1 MMNIKK
7 FLAVILVTIIAITVF
22 AGCDVITKNEERDY
36 NQSLATVK
44 YAGLTSTVT
53 KGEFNESFN
62 SLAYYYVYYYGYTV
76 DEAAT
81 SILDSL
87 AQRKLLILY
96 VRDEIA
102 KSQGVAN
109 TTAVADLLN
118 AVEKNEAVKS
128 ANESMAKWYEQVF
141 EELWKEANSTD
152 DTTDDTTDDDKVDET
167 DKIAARP
174 TRPDK
179 AEAEVDYNAELKPE
193 DAEIK
198 FFEKPYKD
206 LYTEKE
212 WDELNKVEGKADY
225 IPKAL
230 NELKKQLADNYKS
243 YDYYLNSAYETQL
256 ISKYKRE
263 LVKDFNPDD
272 PNDPN
277 YAAIQAAIT
286 KEYNN
291 YVSLNKEKFSIETEA
306 NYKSAI
312 SSSLTNTVYH
322 PTSEHGYGYVFNILF
337 KFSDEQSTELKN
349 FTAGQPDKE
358 LVKAFRDALAKGIKV
373 RKSNLNYDPEAVCE
387 KCKQAQNASKNPN
400 KYCTDKDC
408 KAHPYEVY
416 EEGHEK
422 AGEIKEF
429 DVQDVLREI
438 KTEIENAESFDKK
451 REVAAKYVY
460 MVNDDSGMYN
470 TSSNNAITG
479 NGNGYL
485 IAPKGKD
492 SSFVAE
498 FTTLGR
504 ALINGESDIEGV
516 AYDELKNKGY
526 DINGKGLGAYGW
538 CVTDYGIHFMFVSYI
553 PYDTTVSGVAD
564 DLIPPDYIVYYGRED
579 DENDKNKTLRDVIVQ
594 DLKSKNTE
602 ARYQIAAQNAIAAN
616 KDNSI
621 SRNKKAWEKTVKELK
636 KSLGVKD

>member
-1 MMNIKK
+1 MNIKK

-36 NQSLATVK
+36 NQALATVK

-76 DEAAT
+76 DETADA
-81 SILDSL
+81 ILDSL

-102 KSQGVAN
+102 KIERVAN
-109 TTAVADLLN
+109 TTAVVDLLN
-118 AVEKNEAVKS
+118 AVERNEAVKS
-128 ANESMAKWYEQVF
+128 ANESMSKWYKQVF

-152 DTTDDTTDDDKVDET
+152 DTTDDTKDDDKVDET

-174 TRPDK
+174 TRPAK
-179 AEAEVDYNAELKPE
+179 KEAEVNYNAELKPE

-198 FFEKPYKD
+198 FFEKAKKD
-206 LYTEKE
+206 LFTAKE
-212 WDELNKVEGKADY
+212 WEELNKVEGKVDY
-225 IPKAL
+225 VDKAL

-263 LVKDFNPDD
+263 LVKDFNPKDT
-272 PNDPN
+272 
-277 YAAIQAAIT
+277 AIQA
-286 KEYNN
+286 EYDR
-291 YVSLNKEKFSIETEA
+291 YVSLNKEKFNIETEA
-306 NYKSAI
+306 NYKAAI

-349 FTAGQPDKE
+349 FTAGQPDKTIVE
-358 LVKAFRDALAKGIKV
+358 KYRAQLAEKIEV
-373 RKSNLNYDPEAVCE
+373 MKSNLDYDPDEVCE
-387 KCKQAQNASKNPN
+387 DCEKAQKDNKDPN
-400 KYCTDKDC
+400 KYCTKEKC
-408 KAHPYEVY
+408 NARPYEVDSD
-416 EEGHEK
+416 GI
-422 AGEIKEF
+422 IKKYNVM
-429 DVQDVLREI
+429 DVINELTTKLEDP
-438 KTEIENAESFDKK
+438 ENNTFEKK
-451 REVAAKYVY
+451 REIATQYVY
-460 MVNDDSGMYN
+460 MYNDDPGMYN

-485 IAPKGKD
+485 ISPHETDTTYVEEFSKKG
-492 SSFVAE
+492 
-498 FTTLGR
+498 R
-504 ALINGESDIEGV
+504 
-516 AYDELKNKGY
+516 ELVN
-526 DINGKGLGAYGW
+526 NGLGSYGW

-564 DLIPPDYIVYYGRED
+564 DLIPLDYIVYYGRKD
-579 DENDKNKTLRDVIVQ
+579 DDNDNDKKLRDVIVQ

>member
-1 MMNIKK
+1 MNIKK

-53 KGEFNESFN
+53 KGEFKESFN

-76 DEAAT
+76 DEAAS

-109 TTAVADLLN
+109 STSVPDLLN

-128 ANESMAKWYEQVF
+128 ANESMAKWYKQVF
-141 EELWKEANSTD
+141 EELWKEANSSTD
-152 DTTDDTTDDDKVDET
+152 DKTDDKKDDDKVDET

-179 AEAEVDYNAELKPE
+179 AKAEVDYNAELKPE

-198 FFEKPYKD
+198 FFEKAKKD
-206 LYTEKE
+206 LFTAKE
-212 WDELNKVEGKADY
+212 WEELNKVEGKVDY
-225 IPKAL
+225 VDKAL

-263 LVKDFNPDD
+263 LSKDYNPDD
-272 PNDPN
+272 
-277 YAAIQAAIT
+277 AAI
-286 KEYNN
+286 KSEYDR
-291 YVSLNKEKFSIETEA
+291 YVSLNKEKFSIETKA

-322 PTSEHGYGYVFNILF
+322 PSTEHGYGYVFNILF

-358 LVKAFRDALAKGIKV
+358 LVKAFRDKLAKGIKV
-373 RKSNLNYDPEAVCE
+373 RKSNLNYDPEAVCDD
-387 KCKQAQNASKNPN
+387 CKEAQKNSKNPN
-400 KYCTDKDC
+400 KYCTKKEC
-408 KAHPYEVY
+408 NARPYEVY

-429 DVQDVLREI
+429 DVQDVLRDI
-438 KTEIENAESFDKK
+438 KTEIENANTFDKK

-460 MVNDDSGMYN
+460 MVNDDTGMYN
-470 TSSNNAITG
+470 TSSKNAITG

-485 IAPKGKD
+485 ISPHEDDKTYVEEFSKKG
-492 SSFVAE
+492 
-498 FTTLGR
+498 R
-504 ALINGESDIEGV
+504 
-516 AYDELKNKGY
+516 ELVK
-526 DINGKGLGAYGW
+526 KGLGSYDW

-553 PYDTTVSGVAD
+553 PYDTTVADVKD
-564 DLIPPDYIVYYGRED
+564 DLIPLGYTVYYGRED

-621 SRNKKAWEKTVKELK
+621 SRNKKVWEKTVKELK

>member
-1 MMNIKK
+1 MNIKK

-128 ANESMAKWYEQVF
+128 ANESMAKWYKQVF

-179 AEAEVDYNAELKPE
+179 KEAEVDYTKPL
-193 DAEIK
+193 DPAKAEIK

-263 LVKDFNPDD
+263 LVKDFNPDKD
-272 PNDPN
+272 
-277 YAAIQAAIT
+277 AIQA
-286 KEYNN
+286 EYDR

-337 KFSDEQSTELKN
+337 KFSKDQSTELKN
-349 FTAGQPDKE
+349 FTAGQPDKTIVE
-358 LVKAFRDALAKGIKV
+358 KYRAQLAKKIEV
-373 RKSNLNYDPEAVCE
+373 MKSNPDYDPDEVCE
-387 KCKQAQNASKNPN
+387 ECEKAQKDNKDPN
-400 KYCTDKDC
+400 KYCTKEKC
-408 KAHPYEVY
+408 NARPYEVDGEGIIKKY
-416 EEGHEK
+416 NVMEVIEKLKNELTGKSFEE
-422 AGEIKEF
+422 
-429 DVQDVLREI
+429 QREI
-438 KTEIENAESFDKK
+438 ATQ
-451 REVAAKYVY
+451 YVY
-460 MVNDDSGMYN
+460 MYNDDTGMYN

-485 IAPKGKD
+485 ISPHETDKTY
-492 SSFVAE
+492 VEE
-498 FTTLGR
+498 FSKMGR
-504 ALINGESDIEGV
+504 
-516 AYDELKNKGY
+516 ELVK
-526 DINGKGLGAYGW
+526 KGLGSYDY
-538 CVTDYGIHFMFVSYI
+538 CITDYGIHFMFVSYI

-564 DLIPPDYIVYYGRED
+564 DLIPLDYIVYYGRSD
-579 DENDKNKTLRDVIVQ
+579 DDNDNDKKLRDVIVQ

>member
-53 KGEFNESFN
+53 KGEFKESFN

-76 DEAAT
+76 DEAAS

-102 KSQGVAN
+102 KIQKVAN

-128 ANESMAKWYEQVF
+128 ANESMAKWYKQVF
-141 EELWKEANSTD
+141 EELWKEANSSTD
-152 DTTDDTTDDDKVDET
+152 DKTDDKKDDDKVDET

-174 TRPDK
+174 TRPAK
-179 AEAEVDYNAELKPE
+179 KEAEVDYTKPL
-193 DAEIK
+193 DPAKAEIK
-198 FFEKPYKD
+198 FFEKAKKD
-206 LYTEKE
+206 LFTAKE
-212 WDELNKVEGKADY
+212 WEELNKVEGKVDY
-225 IPKAL
+225 VDKAL

-256 ISKYKRE
+256 IAKYKRE

-272 PNDPN
+272 V
-277 YAAIQAAIT
+277 AI
-286 KEYNN
+286 KSEYDR

-322 PTSEHGYGYVFNILF
+322 PSTEHGYGYVFNILF

-358 LVKAFRDALAKGIKV
+358 LVKAFRDKLAKGIKV
-373 RKSNLNYDPEAVCE
+373 RKSNLNYDPEAVCDD
-387 KCKQAQNASKNPN
+387 CKEAQKNSKNPN

-429 DVQDVLREI
+429 DVQDVLKDI
-438 KTEIENAESFDKK
+438 KTEIENADTFDKK

-460 MVNDDSGMYN
+460 MVNDDTGMYN
-470 TSSNNAITG
+470 TSSKNAITG

-485 IAPKGKD
+485 ISPHEDDKTYVEEFSKKG
-492 SSFVAE
+492 
-498 FTTLGR
+498 R
-504 ALINGESDIEGV
+504 
-516 AYDELKNKGY
+516 ELVK
-526 DINGKGLGAYGW
+526 KGLGSYDW

-553 PYDTTVSGVAD
+553 PYDTTVSDVKN
-564 DLIPPDYIVYYGRED
+564 DLIPLDYTVYYGRED

-616 KDNSI
+616 KGNSI
-621 SRNKKAWEKTVKELK
+621 SRNKKVWEKTVKELK

>member
-1 MMNIKK
+1 MNIKK

-76 DEAAT
+76 DEAADA
-81 SILDSL
+81 ILDSL

-102 KSQGVAN
+102 KLNSKPN
-109 TTAVADLLN
+109 TVNVSELLTE
-118 AVEKNEAVKS
+118 VEKNEAVKS
-128 ANESMAKWYEQVF
+128 ANESMAKWYKQVF

-152 DTTDDTTDDDKVDET
+152 DTTDDTKDDDKVDET

-174 TRPDK
+174 TRPAK
-179 AEAEVDYNAELKPE
+179 KEAEVDYNKPL
-193 DAEIK
+193 DPAKAEIK

-263 LVKDFNPDD
+263 LVKDFNPDKD
-272 PNDPN
+272 
-277 YAAIQAAIT
+277 AIQA
-286 KEYNN
+286 EYDR

-337 KFSDEQSTELKN
+337 KFSKDQSTELKN
-349 FTAGQPDKE
+349 FTAGQPDKTIVE
-358 LVKAFRDALAKGIKV
+358 KYRAQLAKKIEV
-373 RKSNLNYDPEAVCE
+373 MKSNPDYDPDEVCE
-387 KCKQAQNASKNPN
+387 ECEKAQKDNKDPN
-400 KYCTDKDC
+400 KYCTKEKC
-408 KAHPYEVY
+408 NARPYEVDGEGIIKKY
-416 EEGHEK
+416 NVMEVIEKLKNELTGKSFEE
-422 AGEIKEF
+422 
-429 DVQDVLREI
+429 QREI
-438 KTEIENAESFDKK
+438 ATQ
-451 REVAAKYVY
+451 YVY
-460 MVNDDSGMYN
+460 MYNDDTGMYN

-485 IAPKGKD
+485 ISPHETDKTY
-492 SSFVAE
+492 VEE
-498 FTTLGR
+498 FSKMGR
-504 ALINGESDIEGV
+504 
-516 AYDELKNKGY
+516 ELVK
-526 DINGKGLGAYGW
+526 KGLGSYDY
-538 CVTDYGIHFMFVSYI
+538 CITDYGIHFMFVSYI

-564 DLIPPDYIVYYGRED
+564 DLIPLDYIVYYGRSD
-579 DENDKNKTLRDVIVQ
+579 DDNDKIKKLRDVIVQ

>member
-76 DEAAT
+76 DEAADA
-81 SILDSL
+81 ILDSL

-102 KSQGVAN
+102 KLNSKPN
-109 TTAVADLLN
+109 TVNVSELLTE
-118 AVEKNEAVKS
+118 VEKNEAVKS
-128 ANESMAKWYEQVF
+128 ANESMAKWYKQVF

-152 DTTDDTTDDDKVDET
+152 DTTDDTKDDDKVDET

-179 AEAEVDYNAELKPE
+179 AEAEVNYNADLKPE

-198 FFEKPYKD
+198 FFEKAKKD
-206 LYTEKE
+206 LFTAKE
-212 WDELNKVEGKADY
+212 WEEINKVEGKVDY
-225 IPKAL
+225 VDKAL

-263 LVKDFNPDD
+263 LSKDFNPDD
-272 PNDPN
+272 
-277 YAAIQAAIT
+277 AAIES
-286 KEYNN
+286 EYKN
-291 YVSLNKEKFSIETEA
+291 YVSLNKEKFSIETKA

-337 KFSDEQSTELKN
+337 KFSNDQSTELKN
-349 FTAGQPDKE
+349 FTAGQPDKTIVE
-358 LVKAFRDALAKGIKV
+358 KYRAQLANKIEV
-373 RKSNLNYDPEAVCE
+373 MKSNPDYDPDEVCE
-387 KCKQAQNASKNPN
+387 ECEKAQKDNKDPN
-400 KYCTDKDC
+400 KYCTKEKCNARPYDVDDKGDI
-408 KAHPYEVY
+408 KKYKVFDVKGED
-416 EEGHEK
+416 
-422 AGEIKEF
+422 GEIVEHGVIDDLIRELEAATTFEAK
-429 DVQDVLREI
+429 REI
-438 KTEIENAESFDKK
+438 AT
-451 REVAAKYVY
+451 KYVY
-460 MVNDDSGMYN
+460 MVNDDTGMYN

-485 IAPKGKD
+485 ISPHEDDKTYVEEFSKKG
-492 SSFVAE
+492 
-498 FTTLGR
+498 R
-504 ALINGESDIEGV
+504 
-516 AYDELKNKGY
+516 ELVN
-526 DINGKGLGAYGW
+526 NGLGSYGW

-553 PYDTTVSGVAD
+553 PYDATKVEKENE
-564 DLIPPDYIVYYGRED
+564 IPLKYIVYYGRED

-621 SRNKKAWEKTVKELK
+621 SRNKKVWEKTVKELK

>member
-1 MMNIKK
+1 MNIKK

-102 KSQGVAN
+102 KKQGVAN

-128 ANESMAKWYEQVF
+128 ANESMAKWYKQVF

-152 DTTDDTTDDDKVDET
+152 DTTDDTKDDDKVDET

-179 AEAEVDYNAELKPE
+179 AEAEVNYDADLKPE

-198 FFEKPYKD
+198 FFEKAKKD
-206 LYTEKE
+206 LFTAKE
-212 WDELNKVEGKADY
+212 WEELNKVEGKVDY
-225 IPKAL
+225 VDKAL

-263 LVKDFNPDD
+263 LGKDFNPDD
-272 PNDPN
+272 T
-277 YAAIQAAIT
+277 AVKA
-286 KEYNN
+286 EYDR

-306 NYKSAI
+306 NYKAAI

-322 PTSEHGYGYVFNILF
+322 PSTEHGYGYVFNILF

-373 RKSNLNYDPEAVCE
+373 RKSKLNYDPEAVCDD
-387 KCKQAQNASKNPN
+387 CKAIQTESKDPN
-400 KYCTDKDC
+400 KYCTKTETEC
-408 KAHPYEVY
+408 NARPYEVDENGDIKKY
-416 EEGHEK
+416 NVMDV
-422 AGEIKEF
+422 IKELEEKLGNATSF
-429 DVQDVLREI
+429 EEKREI
-438 KTEIENAESFDKK
+438 ATQ
-451 REVAAKYVY
+451 YVY
-460 MVNDDSGMYN
+460 MVNDDTGMYN

-485 IAPKGKD
+485 ITPKGKD

-516 AYDELKNKGY
+516 AYDELKNKEGY

-553 PYDTTVSGVAD
+553 PYDTTVSGVKD
-564 DLIPPDYIVYYGRED
+564 DLIPLDDYFVYYGRYD

-621 SRNKKAWEKTVKELK
+621 SRNKKVWEKTVKELK

>member
-141 EELWKEANSTD
+141 EELWKEANSND
-152 DTTDDTTDDDKVDET
+152 DTTDDTKDDDKVDET

-174 TRPDK
+174 TRPAK
-179 AEAEVDYNAELKPE
+179 KEAEVNYNAELKPE

-198 FFEKPYKD
+198 FFEKAKKD

-212 WDELNKVEGKADY
+212 WEELNKVEGKVDY
-225 IPKAL
+225 VDKAL

-272 PNDPN
+272 T
-277 YAAIQAAIT
+277 AIRA
-286 KEYNN
+286 EYER

-306 NYKSAI
+306 NYKNAI

-322 PTSEHGYGYVFNILF
+322 PSTEHGYGYVFNILF

-349 FTAGQPDKE
+349 FTAGQPDEK

-373 RKSNLNYDPEAVCE
+373 RKSNLNYDPEAVCGDCE
-387 KCKQAQNASKNPN
+387 KAQKDNKDPN
-400 KYCTDKDC
+400 KYCTKDTC
-408 KAHPYEVY
+408 NARPYEVDS
-416 EEGHEK
+416 EGN
-422 AGEIKEF
+422 IKKYNVI
-429 DVQDVLREI
+429 DVINELTAKLDAATTFEAKREI
-438 KTEIENAESFDKK
+438 
-451 REVAAKYVY
+451 AAQYVY
-460 MVNDDSGMYN
+460 MVNDDTGMYN
-470 TSSNNAITG
+470 TSSNNAITAG
-479 NGNGYL
+479 GNGYL
-485 IAPKGKD
+485 ISPHETDKTYVEEFSKKG
-492 SSFVAE
+492 
-498 FTTLGR
+498 R
-504 ALINGESDIEGV
+504 
-516 AYDELKNKGY
+516 ELVN
-526 DINGKGLGAYGW
+526 NGLGSYGW

-553 PYDTTVSGVAD
+553 PYDATKVEKENE
-564 DLIPPDYIVYYGRED
+564 IPLKYIVYYGRED

>member
-1 MMNIKK
+1 MNIKK

-128 ANESMAKWYEQVF
+128 ANESMAKWYKQVF

-179 AEAEVDYNAELKPE
+179 KEGEIDYTKPL
-193 DAEIK
+193 DPAKAEIK

-272 PNDPN
+272 
-277 YAAIQAAIT
+277 AAIQA
-286 KEYNN
+286 EYER

-306 NYKSAI
+306 NYKTAI

-349 FTAGQPDKE
+349 FTAGQPDKTIVE
-358 LVKAFRDALAKGIKV
+358 KYRAQLANKIEV
-373 RKSNLNYDPEAVCE
+373 MKSNPDYDPDEVCE
-387 KCKQAQNASKNPN
+387 ECEKAQKDNKDPN
-400 KYCTDKDC
+400 KYCTKEKC
-408 KAHPYEVY
+408 NARPYEVDGEGIIKKY
-416 EEGHEK
+416 NVMEVIEKLKNELTGKSFEE
-422 AGEIKEF
+422 
-429 DVQDVLREI
+429 QREI
-438 KTEIENAESFDKK
+438 ATQ
-451 REVAAKYVY
+451 YVY
-460 MVNDDSGMYN
+460 MYNDDTGMYN

-485 IAPKGKD
+485 ISPHETDKTY
-492 SSFVAE
+492 VEE
-498 FTTLGR
+498 FSKMGR
-504 ALINGESDIEGV
+504 
-516 AYDELKNKGY
+516 ELVK
-526 DINGKGLGAYGW
+526 KGLGSYDY
-538 CVTDYGIHFMFVSYI
+538 CITDYGIHFMFVSYI

-564 DLIPPDYIVYYGRED
+564 DLIPLDYIVYYGRSD
-579 DENDKNKTLRDVIVQ
+579 DDNDNDKKLRDVIVQ

-602 ARYQIAAQNAIAAN
+602 ARYQIAAQKAIAAN

>member
-1 MMNIKK
+1 MNIKK

-53 KGEFNESFN
+53 KGEFKESFN

-76 DEAAT
+76 DEAAS

-102 KSQGVAN
+102 KKLGVAN

-128 ANESMAKWYEQVF
+128 ANESMAKWYKQVF

-152 DTTDDTTDDDKVDET
+152 DTTDDKKDDDKVDET

-179 AEAEVDYNAELKPE
+179 AEAEVDYDAELKPE

-198 FFEKPYKD
+198 FFEKAKKD
-206 LYTEKE
+206 LFTAKE
-212 WDELNKVEGKADY
+212 WEELNKVEGKVDY
-225 IPKAL
+225 VDKAL

-263 LVKDFNPDD
+263 LGKDFNPDD
-272 PNDPN
+272 
-277 YAAIQAAIT
+277 AAI
-286 KEYNN
+286 KSEYDR
-291 YVSLNKEKFSIETEA
+291 YVSLNKEKFSIETKA

-337 KFSDEQSTELKN
+337 KFSNDQTTELKN
-349 FTAGQPDKE
+349 FTAGQPDKTIVE
-358 LVKAFRDALAKGIKV
+358 KYRAQLANKIEV
-373 RKSNLNYDPEAVCE
+373 MKSNPDYDPDEVCE
-387 KCKQAQNASKNPN
+387 ECEKAQKDNKDPN
-400 KYCTDKDC
+400 KYCTKEKC
-408 KAHPYEVY
+408 NARPYEVDN
-416 EEGHEK
+416 EGN
-422 AGEIKEF
+422 IKKYNVM
-429 DVQDVLREI
+429 DVINELTAKLDAATSFEAKREI
-438 KTEIENAESFDKK
+438 
-451 REVAAKYVY
+451 AAQYVY
-460 MVNDDSGMYN
+460 MVNDDNGMYN

-516 AYDELKNKGY
+516 AYEELKNKGY

-553 PYDTTVSGVAD
+553 PYDATKVEKENE
-564 DLIPPDYIVYYGRED
+564 IPLKYIVYYGRED

-621 SRNKKAWEKTVKELK
+621 SRNKKVWEKTVKELK

>member
-1 MMNIKK
+1 MNIKK

-109 TTAVADLLN
+109 TTAVSDLLN

-141 EELWKEANSTD
+141 EELWKEANSND

-272 PNDPN
+272 
-277 YAAIQAAIT
+277 AAIQA
-286 KEYNN
+286 EYER

-306 NYKSAI
+306 NYKTAI

-349 FTAGQPDKE
+349 FTAGQPDKTIVE
-358 LVKAFRDALAKGIKV
+358 KYRAQLANKIEV
-373 RKSNLNYDPEAVCE
+373 MKSNPDYDPDEVCE
-387 KCKQAQNASKNPN
+387 ECEKAQKDNNDPN
-400 KYCTDKDC
+400 KYCTKEKC
-408 KAHPYEVY
+408 NARPYEVDS
-416 EEGHEK
+416 EGN
-422 AGEIKEF
+422 IKKYNVM
-429 DVQDVLREI
+429 DVINELTAKLDAATTFEAKREI
-438 KTEIENAESFDKK
+438 
-451 REVAAKYVY
+451 AAQYVY
-460 MVNDDSGMYN
+460 MVNDDTGMYN
-470 TSSNNAITG
+470 TSSNNAITAG
-479 NGNGYL
+479 GNGYL
-485 IAPKGKD
+485 ISPKGKN

-516 AYDELKNKGY
+516 AYEELKNKGY

-553 PYDTTVSGVAD
+553 PYDATKVEKENE
-564 DLIPPDYIVYYGRED
+564 IPLKYIVYYGRED

>member
-76 DEAAT
+76 DEAADA
-81 SILDSL
+81 ILDSL

-102 KSQGVAN
+102 KLNSKPN
-109 TTAVADLLN
+109 TVDVSELLTE
-118 AVEKNEAVKS
+118 VEKNEAVKS
-128 ANESMAKWYEQVF
+128 ANESMAKWYKQVF

-152 DTTDDTTDDDKVDET
+152 DTTDDTKDDDKVDEA

-174 TRPDK
+174 TRPAK
-179 AEAEVDYNAELKPE
+179 KEAEVDYNKPL
-193 DAEIK
+193 DPAKAEIK

-212 WDELNKVEGKADY
+212 WDELNKVDGKADY

-263 LVKDFNPDD
+263 LGEKFDPDD
-272 PNDPN
+272 T
-277 YAAIQAAIT
+277 AVKA
-286 KEYNN
+286 EYDR

-349 FTAGQPDKE
+349 FTAGQPDKTIVE
-358 LVKAFRDALAKGIKV
+358 KYRAQLANKIEV
-373 RKSNLNYDPEAVCE
+373 IKSNPDYDPDEVCE
-387 KCKQAQNASKNPN
+387 ECEKAQKESNDPN
-400 KYCTDKDC
+400 KYCTKEKC
-408 KAHPYEVY
+408 NARPYEVDS
-416 EEGHEK
+416 EGN
-422 AGEIKEF
+422 IKKYNVM
-429 DVQDVLREI
+429 DVINELTAKLDAATTFEAKREI
-438 KTEIENAESFDKK
+438 
-451 REVAAKYVY
+451 AAQYVY
-460 MVNDDSGMYN
+460 MVNDDTGMYN
-470 TSSNNAITG
+470 TSSNNAITAG
-479 NGNGYL
+479 GNGYL
-485 IAPKGKD
+485 ISPHETDKTYVEEFSKKG
-492 SSFVAE
+492 
-498 FTTLGR
+498 R
-504 ALINGESDIEGV
+504 
-516 AYDELKNKGY
+516 ELVN
-526 DINGKGLGAYGW
+526 NGLGAYGW

-553 PYDTTVSGVAD
+553 PYDATKVEKENE
-564 DLIPPDYIVYYGRED
+564 IPLKYIVYYGRED

-621 SRNKKAWEKTVKELK
+621 SRNKKVWEKTVKELK

>member
-1 MMNIKK
+1 MNIKK

-109 TTAVADLLN
+109 TTAVADLLKP
-118 AVEKNEAVKS
+118 VEKNEAVKS

-272 PNDPN
+272 
-277 YAAIQAAIT
+277 AAI
-286 KEYNN
+286 KSEYDR

-387 KCKQAQNASKNPN
+387 KC
-400 KYCTDKDC
+400 
-408 KAHPYEVY
+408 
-416 EEGHEK
+416 
-422 AGEIKEF
+422 
-429 DVQDVLREI
+429 
-438 KTEIENAESFDKK
+438 
-451 REVAAKYVY
+451 
-460 MVNDDSGMYN
+460 
-470 TSSNNAITG
+470 
-479 NGNGYL
+479 
-485 IAPKGKD
+485 
-492 SSFVAE
+492 
-498 FTTLGR
+498 
-504 ALINGESDIEGV
+504 
-516 AYDELKNKGY
+516 
-526 DINGKGLGAYGW
+526 
-538 CVTDYGIHFMFVSYI
+538 
-553 PYDTTVSGVAD
+553 
-564 DLIPPDYIVYYGRED
+564 
-579 DENDKNKTLRDVIVQ
+579 
-594 DLKSKNTE
+594 
-602 ARYQIAAQNAIAAN
+602 
-616 KDNSI
+616 
-621 SRNKKAWEKTVKELK
+621 
-636 KSLGVKD
+636 

>member
-1 MMNIKK
+1 MNIKK

-102 KSQGVAN
+102 KLNSKPN
-109 TTAVADLLN
+109 TVDVSELLTE
-118 AVEKNEAVKS
+118 VEKNEAVKS
-128 ANESMAKWYEQVF
+128 ANESMAKWYKQVF

-167 DKIAARP
+167 GKIAARP

-179 AEAEVDYNAELKPE
+179 AEAEVDYTKPL
-193 DAEIK
+193 DPAKAEIK

-263 LVKDFNPDD
+263 LVKDFDPDD
-272 PNDPN
+272 T
-277 YAAIQAAIT
+277 AIRA
-286 KEYNN
+286 EYDR
-291 YVSLNKEKFSIETEA
+291 YVSLNKEKFSIETES

-349 FTAGQPDKE
+349 FTAGQPDKTIVE
-358 LVKAFRDALAKGIKV
+358 KYRAQLANKIEV
-373 RKSNLNYDPEAVCE
+373 MKSNPDYDPDEVCE
-387 KCKQAQNASKNPN
+387 ECEKAQKDNKDPN
-400 KYCTDKDC
+400 KYCTKEKC
-408 KAHPYEVY
+408 NARPYEVDS
-416 EEGHEK
+416 EGN
-422 AGEIKEF
+422 IKKYNVM
-429 DVQDVLREI
+429 DVINELTAKLDAATTFEAKREI
-438 KTEIENAESFDKK
+438 
-451 REVAAKYVY
+451 AAQYVY
-460 MVNDDSGMYN
+460 MVNDDTGMYN
-470 TSSNNAITG
+470 TSSNNAITAG
-479 NGNGYL
+479 GNGYL
-485 IAPKGKD
+485 ISPHETDKTYVEEFSKKG
-492 SSFVAE
+492 
-498 FTTLGR
+498 R
-504 ALINGESDIEGV
+504 
-516 AYDELKNKGY
+516 ELVN
-526 DINGKGLGAYGW
+526 NGLGSYGW

-553 PYDTTVSGVAD
+553 PYDATKVEKENE
-564 DLIPPDYIVYYGRED
+564 IPLKYIVYYGRED

>member
-1 MMNIKK
+1 MNIKK

-128 ANESMAKWYEQVF
+128 ANESMAKWYKQVF

-152 DTTDDTTDDDKVDET
+152 DTTDDTTDEDKVDET

-179 AEAEVDYNAELKPE
+179 KEAEVDYTKPL
-193 DAEIK
+193 DPAKAEIK

-272 PNDPN
+272 
-277 YAAIQAAIT
+277 AAI
-286 KEYNN
+286 KSEYDR

-349 FTAGQPDKE
+349 FTAGQPDKTIVE
-358 LVKAFRDALAKGIKV
+358 KYRAQLANKIEV
-373 RKSNLNYDPEAVCE
+373 MKSNPDYDPDEVCE
-387 KCKQAQNASKNPN
+387 ECEKAQKDNKDPN
-400 KYCTDKDC
+400 KYCTKEKC
-408 KAHPYEVY
+408 NARPYEVDGEGIIKKY
-416 EEGHEK
+416 NVMEVIEKLKNELTGKSFEE
-422 AGEIKEF
+422 
-429 DVQDVLREI
+429 QREI
-438 KTEIENAESFDKK
+438 ATQ
-451 REVAAKYVY
+451 YVY
-460 MVNDDSGMYN
+460 MYNDDTGMYN
-470 TSSNNAITG
+470 TSSNNAITAG
-479 NGNGYL
+479 GNGYL
-485 IAPKGKD
+485 ISPHETDKTY
-492 SSFVAE
+492 VEE
-498 FTTLGR
+498 FSKMGR
-504 ALINGESDIEGV
+504 
-516 AYDELKNKGY
+516 ELVK
-526 DINGKGLGAYGW
+526 KGLGSYDY
-538 CVTDYGIHFMFVSYI
+538 CITDYGIHFMFVSYI

-564 DLIPPDYIVYYGRED
+564 DLIPLDYIVYYGRSD

-621 SRNKKAWEKTVKELK
+621 SRNKKVWEKTVKELK

>member
-1 MMNIKK
+1 MNIKK

-76 DEAAT
+76 DEAADA
-81 SILDSL
+81 ILDSL

-102 KSQGVAN
+102 KLNSKPN
-109 TTAVADLLN
+109 TVDVSELLTE
-118 AVEKNEAVKS
+118 VEKNEAVKS
-128 ANESMAKWYEQVF
+128 ANESMAKWYKQVF

-179 AEAEVDYNAELKPE
+179 KEAEVDYTKPL
-193 DAEIK
+193 DPAKAEIK

-263 LVKDFNPDD
+263 LSKDFNPDD
-272 PNDPN
+272 
-277 YAAIQAAIT
+277 AAI
-286 KEYNN
+286 KSEYDR

-306 NYKSAI
+306 NYKTAI

-349 FTAGQPDKE
+349 FTAGQPDKTIVE
-358 LVKAFRDALAKGIKV
+358 KYRAQLANKIEV
-373 RKSNLNYDPEAVCE
+373 MKSNPDYDPDEVCE
-387 KCKQAQNASKNPN
+387 ECEKAQKDNNDPN
-400 KYCTDKDC
+400 KYCTKEKC
-408 KAHPYEVY
+408 NARPYEVDS
-416 EEGHEK
+416 EGN
-422 AGEIKEF
+422 IKKYNVM
-429 DVQDVLREI
+429 DVINELTAKLDAAITFEAKREI
-438 KTEIENAESFDKK
+438 
-451 REVAAKYVY
+451 AAQYVY
-460 MVNDDSGMYN
+460 MVNDDTGMYN
-470 TSSNNAITG
+470 TSSNNAITAG
-479 NGNGYL
+479 GNGYL
-485 IAPKGKD
+485 ISPHETDKTYVEEFSKKG
-492 SSFVAE
+492 
-498 FTTLGR
+498 R
-504 ALINGESDIEGV
+504 
-516 AYDELKNKGY
+516 ELVN
-526 DINGKGLGAYGW
+526 NGLGSYGW

-553 PYDTTVSGVAD
+553 PYDATKVEKENE
-564 DLIPPDYIVYYGRED
+564 IPLKYIVYYGRED

>member
-53 KGEFNESFN
+53 KGEFKESFN

-76 DEAAT
+76 DEAAS

-102 KSQGVAN
+102 KKQGVAN

-128 ANESMAKWYEQVF
+128 ANESMAKWYKQVF

-152 DTTDDTTDDDKVDET
+152 DSTDDKKDDDKVDET

-179 AEAEVDYNAELKPE
+179 AKAEVDYNAELKPE

-198 FFEKPYKD
+198 FFEKAKKD
-206 LYTEKE
+206 LYTAKE
-212 WDELNKVEGKADY
+212 WEELNKVEGKVDY
-225 IPKAL
+225 VDKAL

-272 PNDPN
+272 
-277 YAAIQAAIT
+277 AAIQA
-286 KEYNN
+286 EYER
-291 YVSLNKEKFSIETEA
+291 YVSLNKEKFSIETKA

-358 LVKAFRDALAKGIKV
+358 LVKAFRDKLAKGIKV
-373 RKSNLNYDPEAVCE
+373 RKSNLNYDPEAVCDD
-387 KCKQAQNASKNPN
+387 CKEAQKNSKNPN

-429 DVQDVLREI
+429 DVQDVLKDI
-438 KTEIENAESFDKK
+438 KTEIENADTFDKK

-460 MVNDDSGMYN
+460 MVNDDTGMYN
-470 TSSNNAITG
+470 TSSKNAITG
-479 NGNGYL
+479 GGNGYL
-485 IAPKGKD
+485 ISPHEDDKTYVEEFSKKG
-492 SSFVAE
+492 
-498 FTTLGR
+498 R
-504 ALINGESDIEGV
+504 
-516 AYDELKNKGY
+516 ELVK
-526 DINGKGLGAYGW
+526 KGLGSYDW

-553 PYDTTVSGVAD
+553 PYDTTVSDVKD
-564 DLIPPDYIVYYGRED
+564 DLIPLDYIVYYGRED
-579 DENDKNKTLRDVIVQ
+579 DENDKNKTLSDVIVQ

-621 SRNKKAWEKTVKELK
+621 SRNKKVWEKTVKELK

>member
-53 KGEFNESFN
+53 KGEFKESFN
-62 SLAYYYVYYYGYTV
+62 SLAYYYVYYYKYTV

-128 ANESMAKWYEQVF
+128 ANESMAKWYKQVF
-141 EELWKEANSTD
+141 EELWKEANSSTD
-152 DTTDDTTDDDKVDET
+152 DSTDDKKDDDKDDKT

-179 AEAEVDYNAELKPE
+179 AKAEVDYNAELKPE

-198 FFEKPYKD
+198 FFEKAKKD
-206 LYTEKE
+206 LYTAKE
-212 WDELNKVEGKADY
+212 WEELNKVEGKVDY
-225 IPKAL
+225 VDKAL

-272 PNDPN
+272 T
-277 YAAIQAAIT
+277 AIKA
-286 KEYNN
+286 EYDR
-291 YVSLNKEKFSIETEA
+291 YVSLNKEKFSIETKA
-306 NYKSAI
+306 NYKTAI

-337 KFSDEQSTELKN
+337 KFSKDQSTELKN

-358 LVKAFRDALAKGIKV
+358 LVKAFRDKLAKGIKV
-373 RKSNLNYDPEAVCE
+373 RKSNLNYDPEAVCDD
-387 KCKQAQNASKNPN
+387 CKEAQKNSKNPN
-400 KYCTDKDC
+400 KYCTKKEC
-408 KAHPYEVY
+408 NARPYEVY

-429 DVQDVLREI
+429 DVQDVLRDI
-438 KTEIENAESFDKK
+438 KTEIENANTFDKK

-460 MVNDDSGMYN
+460 MVNDDTGMYN
-470 TSSNNAITG
+470 TSSKNAITG

-485 IAPKGKD
+485 ISPHEDDKTYVEEFSKKG
-492 SSFVAE
+492 
-498 FTTLGR
+498 R
-504 ALINGESDIEGV
+504 
-516 AYDELKNKGY
+516 ELVK
-526 DINGKGLGAYGW
+526 KGLGSYGW

-553 PYDTTVSGVAD
+553 PYDTTVADVKD
-564 DLIPPDYIVYYGRED
+564 DLIPLDYIVYYGRED
-579 DENDKNKTLRDVIVQ
+579 DENDKNKKLRDVIVQ

-616 KDNSI
+616 KGNSI
-621 SRNKKAWEKTVKELK
+621 SRNKKVWEKTVKELK

>member
-349 FTAGQPDKE
+349 FTAGQPDKTIVE
-358 LVKAFRDALAKGIKV
+358 KYRAQLANKIEV
-373 RKSNLNYDPEAVCE
+373 MKSNPDYDPDEVCE
-387 KCKQAQNASKNPN
+387 ECEKAQKDNKDPN
-400 KYCTDKDC
+400 KYCTKEKC
-408 KAHPYEVY
+408 NARPYEVDS
-416 EEGHEK
+416 EGN
-422 AGEIKEF
+422 IKKYNVM
-429 DVQDVLREI
+429 DVINELTAKLDAATSFEAKREI
-438 KTEIENAESFDKK
+438 ATQ
-451 REVAAKYVY
+451 YVY
-460 MVNDDSGMYN
+460 MVNDDTGMYN

-485 IAPKGKD
+485 ISPHETDKTYVEEFSKKG
-492 SSFVAE
+492 
-498 FTTLGR
+498 R
-504 ALINGESDIEGV
+504 
-516 AYDELKNKGY
+516 ELVN
-526 DINGKGLGAYGW
+526 NGLGSYGW

-553 PYDTTVSGVAD
+553 PYDATKVEKENE
-564 DLIPPDYIVYYGRED
+564 IPLKYIVYYGRED

-621 SRNKKAWEKTVKELK
+621 SRNKKVWEKTVKELK

>member
-76 DEAAT
+76 DEAADA
-81 SILDSL
+81 ILDSL

-102 KSQGVAN
+102 KIERVAN

-118 AVEKNEAVKS
+118 AVERNEAVKS
-128 ANESMAKWYEQVF
+128 ANESMSKWYKQVF

-152 DTTDDTTDDDKVDET
+152 DTTDDTKDDDKVDET

-179 AEAEVDYNAELKPE
+179 KEAEVNYDADLKPE

-198 FFEKPYKD
+198 FFEKAKKD
-206 LYTEKE
+206 LFTAKE
-212 WDELNKVEGKADY
+212 WEELNKVEGKVDY
-225 IPKAL
+225 VDKAL

-263 LVKDFNPDD
+263 LSKDFNPDD
-272 PNDPN
+272 
-277 YAAIQAAIT
+277 AAI
-286 KEYNN
+286 KSEYDR
-291 YVSLNKEKFSIETEA
+291 YVSLNKEKFSIETKA

-337 KFSDEQSTELKN
+337 KFSKDQSTELKN
-349 FTAGQPDKE
+349 FTAGQPDKTIVE
-358 LVKAFRDALAKGIKV
+358 KYRAQLANKIEV
-373 RKSNLNYDPEAVCE
+373 MKSNPDYDPDEVCE
-387 KCKQAQNASKNPN
+387 ECEKAQKDNKDPN
-400 KYCTDKDC
+400 KYCTKEKC
-408 KAHPYEVY
+408 NARPYEVDENGDIKKY
-416 EEGHEK
+416 KVFDVIGED
-422 AGEIKEF
+422 GEIAEHGVINDLIRELEAATSFEAK
-429 DVQDVLREI
+429 REI
-438 KTEIENAESFDKK
+438 AT
-451 REVAAKYVY
+451 KYVY
-460 MVNDDSGMYN
+460 MVNDDTGMYN

-485 IAPKGKD
+485 ISPDENDTTYVKEFSAKG
-492 SSFVAE
+492 
-498 FTTLGR
+498 R
-504 ALINGESDIEGV
+504 
-516 AYDELKNKGY
+516 ELVKN
-526 DINGKGLGAYGW
+526 GLGSYGW

-553 PYDTTVSGVAD
+553 PYDTTVSGVEKN
-564 DLIPPDYIVYYGRED
+564 LIPLEYIVYYGREG
-579 DENDKNKTLRDVIVQ
+579 DENDKNKKLSDVIVA

-621 SRNKKAWEKTVKELK
+621 SRNKKVWEKTVKELK

>member
-1 MMNIKK
+1 MNIKK

-76 DEAAT
+76 DEAADA
-81 SILDSL
+81 ILDSL
-87 AQRKLLILY
+87 AQRKVLILY

-102 KSQGVAN
+102 KIQKVAN

-118 AVEKNEAVKS
+118 DVEKNEAVKS
-128 ANESMAKWYEQVF
+128 ANESMAKWYKQVF

-152 DTTDDTTDDDKVDET
+152 DTTDDTKDDDKVDET

-179 AEAEVDYNAELKPE
+179 AEAEVDYTKPL
-193 DAEIK
+193 DPAKAEIK

-272 PNDPN
+272 
-277 YAAIQAAIT
+277 AAI
-286 KEYNN
+286 KSEYDR

-306 NYKSAI
+306 NYKAAI

-349 FTAGQPDKE
+349 FTAGQPDKTIVE
-358 LVKAFRDALAKGIKV
+358 KYRAQLANKIEV
-373 RKSNLNYDPEAVCE
+373 MKSNPDYDPDEVCE
-387 KCKQAQNASKNPN
+387 ECEKAQKDNKDPN
-400 KYCTDKDC
+400 KYCTKEKC
-408 KAHPYEVY
+408 NARPYEVDS
-416 EEGHEK
+416 EGN
-422 AGEIKEF
+422 IKKYNVM
-429 DVQDVLREI
+429 DVINELTAKLDAATSFEAKREI
-438 KTEIENAESFDKK
+438 
-451 REVAAKYVY
+451 AAQYVY
-460 MVNDDSGMYN
+460 MVNDDTGMYN
-470 TSSNNAITG
+470 TSSNNAITAG
-479 NGNGYL
+479 GNGYL
-485 IAPKGKD
+485 ITPKGKN

-564 DLIPPDYIVYYGRED
+564 DLIPLDYIVYYGRSD

-621 SRNKKAWEKTVKELK
+621 SRNKKVWEKTVKELK

>member
-76 DEAAT
+76 DEAADA
-81 SILDSL
+81 ILDSL

-167 DKIAARP
+167 GKIAARP

-179 AEAEVDYNAELKPE
+179 AEAEVDYTKPL
-193 DAEIK
+193 DPAKAEIK

-263 LVKDFNPDD
+263 LVKDFDPDD
-272 PNDPN
+272 T
-277 YAAIQAAIT
+277 AIRA
-286 KEYNN
+286 EYDR
-291 YVSLNKEKFSIETEA
+291 YVSLNKEKFSIETES

-373 RKSNLNYDPEAVCE
+373 RKSNLNYDPDEVCE
-387 KCKQAQNASKNPN
+387 ECEKAQKDNNDPN
-400 KYCTDKDC
+400 KYCTKEKC
-408 KAHPYEVY
+408 NARPYEVDS
-416 EEGHEK
+416 EGN
-422 AGEIKEF
+422 IKKYNVM
-429 DVQDVLREI
+429 DVINELTAKLDAATTFEAKREI
-438 KTEIENAESFDKK
+438 
-451 REVAAKYVY
+451 AAQYVY
-460 MVNDDSGMYN
+460 MVNDDTGMYN
-470 TSSNNAITG
+470 TSSNNAITAG
-479 NGNGYL
+479 GNGYL
-485 IAPKGKD
+485 ISPHETDKTYVEEFSKKG
-492 SSFVAE
+492 
-498 FTTLGR
+498 R
-504 ALINGESDIEGV
+504 
-516 AYDELKNKGY
+516 ELVN
-526 DINGKGLGAYGW
+526 NGLGSYGW

-553 PYDTTVSGVAD
+553 PYDATKVEKENE
-564 DLIPPDYIVYYGRED
+564 IPLKYIVYYGRED

-621 SRNKKAWEKTVKELK
+621 SRNKKVWEKTVKELK

>member
-53 KGEFNESFN
+53 KGEFKESFN

-76 DEAAT
+76 DEAAS

-102 KSQGVAN
+102 KIQKVAN

-128 ANESMAKWYEQVF
+128 ANESMAKWYKQVF
-141 EELWKEANSTD
+141 EELWKEANSSTD
-152 DTTDDTTDDDKVDET
+152 DKTDDKKDDDKVDET

-174 TRPDK
+174 TRPAK
-179 AEAEVDYNAELKPE
+179 KEAEVDYTKPL
-193 DAEIK
+193 DPAKAEIK
-198 FFEKPYKD
+198 FFEKAKKD
-206 LYTEKE
+206 LFTAKE
-212 WDELNKVEGKADY
+212 WEELNKVEGKVDY
-225 IPKAL
+225 VDKAL

-256 ISKYKRE
+256 IAKYKRE
-263 LVKDFNPDD
+263 LSKDYNPDD
-272 PNDPN
+272 
-277 YAAIQAAIT
+277 AAIKA
-286 KEYNN
+286 EYDR
-291 YVSLNKEKFSIETEA
+291 YVSLNKEKFSIETKA
-306 NYKSAI
+306 NYKTAI

-358 LVKAFRDALAKGIKV
+358 LVKAFRDKLAKGIKV
-373 RKSNLNYDPEAVCE
+373 RKSNLNYDPEAVCDD
-387 KCKQAQNASKNPN
+387 CKEAQKNSKNPN
-400 KYCTDKDC
+400 KYCTKKEC
-408 KAHPYEVY
+408 NARPYEVY

-429 DVQDVLREI
+429 DVQDVLRDI
-438 KTEIENAESFDKK
+438 KTEIENANTFDKK

-460 MVNDDSGMYN
+460 MVNDDTGMYN
-470 TSSNNAITG
+470 TSSKNAITG

-485 IAPKGKD
+485 ISPHEDDKTYVEEFSKKG
-492 SSFVAE
+492 
-498 FTTLGR
+498 R
-504 ALINGESDIEGV
+504 
-516 AYDELKNKGY
+516 ELVK
-526 DINGKGLGAYGW
+526 KGLGSYDW

-553 PYDTTVSGVAD
+553 PYDTTVSDVKD
-564 DLIPPDYIVYYGRED
+564 DLIPLEYIVYYGRED

-621 SRNKKAWEKTVKELK
+621 SRNKKVWEKTVKELK

>member
-22 AGCDVITKNEERDY
+22 AGCDVITKNEGRDY

-76 DEAAT
+76 DEAADA
-81 SILDSL
+81 ILDSL

-102 KSQGVAN
+102 KLNSKPN
-109 TTAVADLLN
+109 TVNVSELLTE
-118 AVEKNEAVKS
+118 VEKNEAVKS
-128 ANESMAKWYEQVF
+128 ANESMAKWYKQVF

-152 DTTDDTTDDDKVDET
+152 DTTDDTKDDDKVDET

-174 TRPDK
+174 TRPAK
-179 AEAEVDYNAELKPE
+179 KEAEVDYNKPL
-193 DAEIK
+193 DPAKAEIK

-263 LVKDFNPDD
+263 LVKDFNPDKD
-272 PNDPN
+272 
-277 YAAIQAAIT
+277 AIQA
-286 KEYNN
+286 EYDR

-349 FTAGQPDKE
+349 FTAGQPDKTIVE
-358 LVKAFRDALAKGIKV
+358 KYRAQLANKIEV
-373 RKSNLNYDPEAVCE
+373 MKSNPDYDPDEVCE
-387 KCKQAQNASKNPN
+387 ECEKAQKDNNDPN
-400 KYCTDKDC
+400 KYCTKEKC
-408 KAHPYEVY
+408 NARPYEVDS
-416 EEGHEK
+416 EGN
-422 AGEIKEF
+422 IKKYNVM
-429 DVQDVLREI
+429 DVINELTAKLDAATTFEAKREI
-438 KTEIENAESFDKK
+438 
-451 REVAAKYVY
+451 AAQYVY
-460 MVNDDSGMYN
+460 MVNDDTGMYN
-470 TSSNNAITG
+470 TSSNNAITAG
-479 NGNGYL
+479 GNGYL
-485 IAPKGKD
+485 ISPHETDKTYVEEFSKKG
-492 SSFVAE
+492 
-498 FTTLGR
+498 R
-504 ALINGESDIEGV
+504 
-516 AYDELKNKGY
+516 ELVN
-526 DINGKGLGAYGW
+526 NGLGSYGW

-553 PYDTTVSGVAD
+553 PYDATKVEKENE
-564 DLIPPDYIVYYGRED
+564 IPLKYIVYYGRED

-621 SRNKKAWEKTVKELK
+621 SRNKKVWEKTVKELK

>member
-1 MMNIKK
+1 MNIKK

-76 DEAAT
+76 DEAADA
-81 SILDSL
+81 ILDSL

-102 KSQGVAN
+102 KLNSKPN
-109 TTAVADLLN
+109 TVDVSELLTE
-118 AVEKNEAVKS
+118 VEKNEAVKS
-128 ANESMAKWYEQVF
+128 ANESMAKWYKQVF

-152 DTTDDTTDDDKVDET
+152 DTTDDTKDDDKVDEA

-174 TRPDK
+174 TRPAK
-179 AEAEVDYNAELKPE
+179 KEAEVDYNKPL
-193 DAEIK
+193 DPAKAEIK

-212 WDELNKVEGKADY
+212 WDELNKVDGKADY

-263 LVKDFNPDD
+263 LGEKFDPDD
-272 PNDPN
+272 T
-277 YAAIQAAIT
+277 AVKA
-286 KEYNN
+286 EYER

-306 NYKSAI
+306 NYKTAI

-349 FTAGQPDKE
+349 FTAGQPDKTIVE
-358 LVKAFRDALAKGIKV
+358 KYRAQLANKIEV
-373 RKSNLNYDPEAVCE
+373 IKSNPDYDPDEVCE
-387 KCKQAQNASKNPN
+387 ECEKAQKDNNDPN
-400 KYCTDKDC
+400 KYCTKEKC
-408 KAHPYEVY
+408 NARPYEVDS
-416 EEGHEK
+416 EGN
-422 AGEIKEF
+422 IKKYNVM
-429 DVQDVLREI
+429 DVINELTAKLDAATTFEAKREI
-438 KTEIENAESFDKK
+438 
-451 REVAAKYVY
+451 AAQYVY
-460 MVNDDSGMYN
+460 MVNDDTGMYN
-470 TSSNNAITG
+470 TSSNNAITAG
-479 NGNGYL
+479 GNGYL
-485 IAPKGKD
+485 ISPHETDKTYVEEFSKKG
-492 SSFVAE
+492 
-498 FTTLGR
+498 R
-504 ALINGESDIEGV
+504 
-516 AYDELKNKGY
+516 ELVN
-526 DINGKGLGAYGW
+526 NGLGSYGW

-553 PYDTTVSGVAD
+553 PYDATKVEKENE
-564 DLIPPDYIVYYGRED
+564 IPLKYIVYYGRED

>member
-1 MMNIKK
+1 MNIKK

-272 PNDPN
+272 
-277 YAAIQAAIT
+277 AAI
-286 KEYNN
+286 KSEYDR

-306 NYKSAI
+306 NYKTAI

-349 FTAGQPDKE
+349 FTAGQPDKTIVE
-358 LVKAFRDALAKGIKV
+358 KYRAQLANKIEV
-373 RKSNLNYDPEAVCE
+373 MKSNPDYDPDEVCE
-387 KCKQAQNASKNPN
+387 ECEKAQKDNNDPN
-400 KYCTDKDC
+400 KYCTKEKC
-408 KAHPYEVY
+408 NARPYEVDS
-416 EEGHEK
+416 EGN
-422 AGEIKEF
+422 IKKYNVM
-429 DVQDVLREI
+429 DVINELTAKLDAATTFEAKREI
-438 KTEIENAESFDKK
+438 
-451 REVAAKYVY
+451 AAQYVY
-460 MVNDDSGMYN
+460 MVNDDTGMYN
-470 TSSNNAITG
+470 TSSNNAITAG
-479 NGNGYL
+479 GNGYL
-485 IAPKGKD
+485 ISPKGKN

-516 AYDELKNKGY
+516 AYEELKNKGY

-564 DLIPPDYIVYYGRED
+564 DLIPPDYIVYYGREGD
-579 DENDKNKTLRDVIVQ
+579 DNDKNKTLRDVIVQ

>member
-36 NQSLATVK
+36 NQALATVK

-76 DEAAT
+76 DEAADA
-81 SILDSL
+81 ILDSL

-102 KSQGVAN
+102 KLNSKPN
-109 TTAVADLLN
+109 TVNVSELLTE
-118 AVEKNEAVKS
+118 VEKNEAVKS

-152 DTTDDTTDDDKVDET
+152 DTTDDTKDDDKVDET

-174 TRPDK
+174 TRPAK
-179 AEAEVDYNAELKPE
+179 KEAEVDYNKPL
-193 DAEIK
+193 DPAKAEIK

-263 LVKDFNPDD
+263 LVTDFDPDD
-272 PNDPN
+272 
-277 YAAIQAAIT
+277 AAIQA
-286 KEYNN
+286 EYER
-291 YVSLNKEKFSIETEA
+291 YVSLNKEKFSIETKA

-349 FTAGQPDKE
+349 FTAGQPDKTIVE
-358 LVKAFRDALAKGIKV
+358 KYRAQLANKIEV
-373 RKSNLNYDPEAVCE
+373 MKSNPDYDPDEVCE
-387 KCKQAQNASKNPN
+387 ECEKAQKDNNDPN
-400 KYCTDKDC
+400 KYCTKEKC
-408 KAHPYEVY
+408 NARPYEVDS
-416 EEGHEK
+416 EGN
-422 AGEIKEF
+422 IKKYNVM
-429 DVQDVLREI
+429 DVINELTAKLDAATSFEAKREI
-438 KTEIENAESFDKK
+438 ATQ
-451 REVAAKYVY
+451 YVY
-460 MVNDDSGMYN
+460 MVNDDTGMYN
-470 TSSNNAITG
+470 TSSNNAITAG
-479 NGNGYL
+479 GNGYL
-485 IAPKGKD
+485 ISPHETDKTYVEEFSKKG
-492 SSFVAE
+492 
-498 FTTLGR
+498 R
-504 ALINGESDIEGV
+504 
-516 AYDELKNKGY
+516 ELVN
-526 DINGKGLGAYGW
+526 NGLGSYGW

-553 PYDTTVSGVAD
+553 PYDATKVEKENE
-564 DLIPPDYIVYYGRED
+564 IPLKYIVYYGRED

-621 SRNKKAWEKTVKELK
+621 SRNKKVWEKTVKELK

>member
-1 MMNIKK
+1 MNIKK

-109 TTAVADLLN
+109 TTAVSDLLN

-272 PNDPN
+272 
-277 YAAIQAAIT
+277 AAIQA
-286 KEYNN
+286 EYER

-306 NYKSAI
+306 NYKTAI

-349 FTAGQPDKE
+349 FTAGQPDKTIVE
-358 LVKAFRDALAKGIKV
+358 KYRAQLANKIEV
-373 RKSNLNYDPEAVCE
+373 MKSNPDYDPDEVCE
-387 KCKQAQNASKNPN
+387 ECEKAQKDNNDPN
-400 KYCTDKDC
+400 KYCTKEKC
-408 KAHPYEVY
+408 NARPYEVDS
-416 EEGHEK
+416 EGN
-422 AGEIKEF
+422 IKKNNVM
-429 DVQDVLREI
+429 DVINELTAKLDAATTFEAKREI
-438 KTEIENAESFDKK
+438 
-451 REVAAKYVY
+451 AAQYVY
-460 MVNDDSGMYN
+460 MVNDDTGMYN
-470 TSSNNAITG
+470 TSSNNAITAG
-479 NGNGYL
+479 GNGYL
-485 IAPKGKD
+485 ISPKGKN

-516 AYDELKNKGY
+516 AYEELKNKGY

-553 PYDTTVSGVAD
+553 PYDATKVEKENE
-564 DLIPPDYIVYYGRED
+564 IPLKYIVYYGRED

>member
-128 ANESMAKWYEQVF
+128 ANESMAKWYKQVF

-152 DTTDDTTDDDKVDET
+152 DTTDDTKDDDKVDET

-179 AEAEVDYNAELKPE
+179 KEAEVDYTKPL
-193 DAEIK
+193 DPAKAEIK

-272 PNDPN
+272 
-277 YAAIQAAIT
+277 AAI
-286 KEYNN
+286 KSEYDR

-349 FTAGQPDKE
+349 FTAGQPDKTIVE
-358 LVKAFRDALAKGIKV
+358 KYRAQLANKIEV
-373 RKSNLNYDPEAVCE
+373 MKSNPDYDPDEVCE
-387 KCKQAQNASKNPN
+387 ECEKAQKDNKDPN
-400 KYCTDKDC
+400 KYCTKEKC
-408 KAHPYEVY
+408 NARPYEVDS
-416 EEGHEK
+416 EGN
-422 AGEIKEF
+422 IKKYNVM
-429 DVQDVLREI
+429 DVINELTAKLDAATSFEAKREI
-438 KTEIENAESFDKK
+438 
-451 REVAAKYVY
+451 AAQYVY
-460 MVNDDSGMYN
+460 MVNDDTGMYN
-470 TSSNNAITG
+470 TSSNNAITAG
-479 NGNGYL
+479 GNGYL
-485 IAPKGKD
+485 ITPKGKN

-564 DLIPPDYIVYYGRED
+564 DLIPLDYIVYYGRSD

-621 SRNKKAWEKTVKELK
+621 SRNKKVWEKTVKELK

>member
-53 KGEFNESFN
+53 KGEFKESFN

-76 DEAAT
+76 DEAAS

-128 ANESMAKWYEQVF
+128 ANESMAKWYKQVF

-152 DTTDDTTDDDKVDET
+152 DTTDDTKDDDKVDET

-179 AEAEVDYNAELKPE
+179 AEAEVNYDAELKPE

-198 FFEKPYKD
+198 FFEKAKKD
-206 LYTEKE
+206 LFTAKE
-212 WDELNKVEGKADY
+212 WEELNKVEGKVDY
-225 IPKAL
+225 VDKAL

-263 LVKDFNPDD
+263 LGKDFNPDD
-272 PNDPN
+272 
-277 YAAIQAAIT
+277 AAIES
-286 KEYNN
+286 EYKN
-291 YVSLNKEKFSIETEA
+291 YVSLNKEKFSIETKA

-337 KFSDEQSTELKN
+337 KFSKDQSTELKN
-349 FTAGQPDKE
+349 FTAGQPDKTIVE
-358 LVKAFRDALAKGIKV
+358 KYRAQLANKIEV
-373 RKSNLNYDPEAVCE
+373 MKSNPDYDPDEVCE
-387 KCKQAQNASKNPN
+387 ECEKAQKDNKDPN
-400 KYCTDKDC
+400 KYCTKEKC
-408 KAHPYEVY
+408 NARPYEVY

-516 AYDELKNKGY
+516 AYEELKNKGY

-553 PYDTTVSGVAD
+553 PYDATKVEKENE
-564 DLIPPDYIVYYGRED
+564 IPLKYIVYYGREGD
-579 DENDKNKTLRDVIVQ
+579 DNDKNKTLRDVIVQ

-621 SRNKKAWEKTVKELK
+621 SRNKKVWEKTVKELK

>member
-1 MMNIKK
+1 MNIKK

-76 DEAAT
+76 DEAADA
-81 SILDSL
+81 ILDSL

-102 KSQGVAN
+102 KLNSKPN
-109 TTAVADLLN
+109 TVNVSELLTE
-118 AVEKNEAVKS
+118 VEKNEAVKS
-128 ANESMAKWYEQVF
+128 ANESMAKWYKQVF

-152 DTTDDTTDDDKVDET
+152 DTTDDTKDDDKVDET

-174 TRPDK
+174 TRPAK
-179 AEAEVDYNAELKPE
+179 KEADVDYNKPL
-193 DAEIK
+193 DPAKAEIK

-263 LVKDFNPDD
+263 LGEKFDPDKD
-272 PNDPN
+272 
-277 YAAIQAAIT
+277 AI
-286 KEYNN
+286 KNEYYK
-291 YVSLNKEKFSIETEA
+291 YVSLNKEKFSIETKA
-306 NYKSAI
+306 NYKAAI

-322 PTSEHGYGYVFNILF
+322 PSTEHGYGYVFNILF

-349 FTAGQPDKE
+349 FTAGQPDKTIVE
-358 LVKAFRDALAKGIKV
+358 KYRAQLANKIEV
-373 RKSNLNYDPEAVCE
+373 MKSNPDYDPDEVCE
-387 KCKQAQNASKNPN
+387 ECEKAQKESKDPN
-400 KYCTDKDC
+400 KYCTKEKC
-408 KAHPYEVY
+408 NARPYEVDS
-416 EEGHEK
+416 EGN
-422 AGEIKEF
+422 IKKYNVM
-429 DVQDVLREI
+429 DVINELTAKLDAATSFEAKREI
-438 KTEIENAESFDKK
+438 
-451 REVAAKYVY
+451 AAQYVY
-460 MVNDDSGMYN
+460 MVNDDTGMYN
-470 TSSNNAITG
+470 TSSNNAITAG
-479 NGNGYL
+479 GNGYL
-485 IAPKGKD
+485 ISPHETDKTYVEEFSKKG
-492 SSFVAE
+492 
-498 FTTLGR
+498 R
-504 ALINGESDIEGV
+504 
-516 AYDELKNKGY
+516 ELVN
-526 DINGKGLGAYGW
+526 NGLGSYGW

-564 DLIPPDYIVYYGRED
+564 DLIPLDYIVYYGRSD
-579 DENDKNKTLRDVIVQ
+579 DENDKNKTLSDVIVA

-621 SRNKKAWEKTVKELK
+621 SRNKKVWEKTVKELK

>member
-1 MMNIKK
+1 MNIKK

-76 DEAAT
+76 DEAADA
-81 SILDSL
+81 ILDSL

-102 KSQGVAN
+102 KLNSKPN
-109 TTAVADLLN
+109 TVDVSELLTE
-118 AVEKNEAVKS
+118 VEKNEAVKS
-128 ANESMAKWYEQVF
+128 ANESMAKWYKQVF

-152 DTTDDTTDDDKVDET
+152 DTTDDTKDDDKVDEA

-174 TRPDK
+174 TRPAK
-179 AEAEVDYNAELKPE
+179 KEAEVDYNKPL
-193 DAEIK
+193 DPAKAEIK

-212 WDELNKVEGKADY
+212 WDELNKVDGKADY

-272 PNDPN
+272 
-277 YAAIQAAIT
+277 AAIQA
-286 KEYNN
+286 EYDR
-291 YVSLNKEKFSIETEA
+291 YVSLNKEKFTIETEA

-349 FTAGQPDKE
+349 FTAGQPDKTIVE
-358 LVKAFRDALAKGIKV
+358 KYRAQLANKIEV
-373 RKSNLNYDPEAVCE
+373 MKSNPDYDPDEVCE
-387 KCKQAQNASKNPN
+387 ECEKAQKDNNDPN
-400 KYCTDKDC
+400 KYCTKEKC
-408 KAHPYEVY
+408 NARPYEVDS
-416 EEGHEK
+416 EGN
-422 AGEIKEF
+422 IKKYNVM
-429 DVQDVLREI
+429 DVINELTAKLDAATTFEAKREI
-438 KTEIENAESFDKK
+438 
-451 REVAAKYVY
+451 AAQYVY
-460 MVNDDSGMYN
+460 MVNDDTGMYN
-470 TSSNNAITG
+470 TSSNNAITAG
-479 NGNGYL
+479 GNGYL
-485 IAPKGKD
+485 ISPHETDKTYVEEFSKKG
-492 SSFVAE
+492 
-498 FTTLGR
+498 R
-504 ALINGESDIEGV
+504 
-516 AYDELKNKGY
+516 ELVN
-526 DINGKGLGAYGW
+526 NGLGSYGW
-538 CVTDYGIHFMFVSYI
+538 CVIVYGIHFMFVSYI
-553 PYDTTVSGVAD
+553 PYDATKVEKENE
-564 DLIPPDYIVYYGRED
+564 IPLKYIVYYGRED

-621 SRNKKAWEKTVKELK
+621 SRNKKVWEKTVKELK

>member
-76 DEAAT
+76 DEAADA
-81 SILDSL
+81 ILDSL

-102 KSQGVAN
+102 KLNSKPN
-109 TTAVADLLN
+109 TVDVSELLTE
-118 AVEKNEAVKS
+118 VEKNEAVKS
-128 ANESMAKWYEQVF
+128 ANESMAKWYKQVF

-152 DTTDDTTDDDKVDET
+152 DTTDDTKDDDKVDEA

-174 TRPDK
+174 TRPAK
-179 AEAEVDYNAELKPE
+179 KEAEVDYNKPL
-193 DAEIK
+193 DPAKAEIK

-212 WDELNKVEGKADY
+212 WDELNKVDGKADY

-263 LVKDFNPDD
+263 LGEKFDPDD
-272 PNDPN
+272 T
-277 YAAIQAAIT
+277 AVKA
-286 KEYNN
+286 EYDR

-349 FTAGQPDKE
+349 FTAGQPDKTIVE
-358 LVKAFRDALAKGIKV
+358 KYRAQLANKIEV
-373 RKSNLNYDPEAVCE
+373 MKSNPDYDPDEVCE
-387 KCKQAQNASKNPN
+387 ECEKAQKDNNDPN
-400 KYCTDKDC
+400 KYCTKEKC
-408 KAHPYEVY
+408 NARPYEVDS
-416 EEGHEK
+416 EGN
-422 AGEIKEF
+422 IKKYNVM
-429 DVQDVLREI
+429 DVINELTAKLDAATSFEAKREI
-438 KTEIENAESFDKK
+438 
-451 REVAAKYVY
+451 AAQYVY
-460 MVNDDSGMYN
+460 MVNDDTGMYN

-485 IAPKGKD
+485 ISPHETDKTYVEEFSKKG
-492 SSFVAE
+492 
-498 FTTLGR
+498 R
-504 ALINGESDIEGV
+504 
-516 AYDELKNKGY
+516 ELVN
-526 DINGKGLGAYGW
+526 NGLGSYGW

-553 PYDTTVSGVAD
+553 PYDATKVEKENE
-564 DLIPPDYIVYYGRED
+564 IPLKYIVYYGRED

>member
-1 MMNIKK
+1 MNIKK

-36 NQSLATVK
+36 NQALATVK

-76 DEAAT
+76 DEAADA
-81 SILDSL
+81 ILDSL

-102 KSQGVAN
+102 KIERVAN
-109 TTAVADLLN
+109 TTAVVDLLN
-118 AVEKNEAVKS
+118 AVERNEAVKS
-128 ANESMAKWYEQVF
+128 ANESMAKWYKQVF

-152 DTTDDTTDDDKVDET
+152 DTTDDTKDDDKVDET

-174 TRPDK
+174 TRPAK
-179 AEAEVDYNAELKPE
+179 KEAEVNYNTDLKPE

-198 FFEKPYKD
+198 FFEKAKKD
-206 LYTEKE
+206 LFTAKE
-212 WDELNKVEGKADY
+212 WEELNKVEGKVDY
-225 IPKAL
+225 VDKAL

-263 LVKDFNPDD
+263 LGKDFNPDD
-272 PNDPN
+272 
-277 YAAIQAAIT
+277 AAIES
-286 KEYNN
+286 EYKN

-349 FTAGQPDKE
+349 FTAGQPDKTIVE
-358 LVKAFRDALAKGIKV
+358 KYRAQLAKKIEV
-373 RKSNLNYDPEAVCE
+373 MKSNPDYDPDEVCE
-387 KCKQAQNASKNPN
+387 ECEKAQKDNKDPN
-400 KYCTDKDC
+400 KYCTKEKC
-408 KAHPYEVY
+408 NARPYEVDGEGIIKKY
-416 EEGHEK
+416 NVMEVIEKLKNELIGKSFEE
-422 AGEIKEF
+422 
-429 DVQDVLREI
+429 QREI
-438 KTEIENAESFDKK
+438 ATQ
-451 REVAAKYVY
+451 YVY
-460 MVNDDSGMYN
+460 MYNDDPGMYN

-516 AYDELKNKGY
+516 AYNELKNKGY

-553 PYDTTVSGVAD
+553 PYDATVSGVKD
-564 DLIPPDYIVYYGRED
+564 DLIPLDGYIVYYGRKD
-579 DENDKNKTLRDVIVQ
+579 DDNDKIKTLRDVIVQ

-621 SRNKKAWEKTVKELK
+621 SRNKKVWEKTVKELK

>member
-1 MMNIKK
+1 MNIKK

-128 ANESMAKWYEQVF
+128 ANESMAKWYKQVF

-179 AEAEVDYNAELKPE
+179 AEAEIDYNAELKPE

-263 LVKDFNPDD
+263 LSKDFNPDD
-272 PNDPN
+272 
-277 YAAIQAAIT
+277 AAIQA
-286 KEYNN
+286 EYER

-306 NYKSAI
+306 NYKTAI

-349 FTAGQPDKE
+349 FTAGQPDKTIVE
-358 LVKAFRDALAKGIKV
+358 KYRAQLANKIEV
-373 RKSNLNYDPEAVCE
+373 MKSNPDYDPDEVCE
-387 KCKQAQNASKNPN
+387 ECEKAQKDNNDPN
-400 KYCTDKDC
+400 KYCTKEKC
-408 KAHPYEVY
+408 NARPYEVDS
-416 EEGHEK
+416 EGN
-422 AGEIKEF
+422 IKKYNVM
-429 DVQDVLREI
+429 DVINELTAKLDAATTFEAKREI
-438 KTEIENAESFDKK
+438 
-451 REVAAKYVY
+451 AAQYVY
-460 MVNDDSGMYN
+460 MVNDDTGMYN
-470 TSSNNAITG
+470 TSSNNAITAG
-479 NGNGYL
+479 GNGYL

-621 SRNKKAWEKTVKELK
+621 SRNKKVWEKTVKELK

>member
-1 MMNIKK
+1 MNIKK

-109 TTAVADLLN
+109 TTAVSDLLN

-272 PNDPN
+272 
-277 YAAIQAAIT
+277 AAIQA
-286 KEYNN
+286 EYER

-306 NYKSAI
+306 NYKTAI

-349 FTAGQPDKE
+349 FTAGQPDKTIVE
-358 LVKAFRDALAKGIKV
+358 KYRAQLANKIEV
-373 RKSNLNYDPEAVCE
+373 MKSNPDYDPDEVCE
-387 KCKQAQNASKNPN
+387 ECEKAQKDNNDPN
-400 KYCTDKDC
+400 KYCTKEKC
-408 KAHPYEVY
+408 NARPYEIDS
-416 EEGHEK
+416 EGN
-422 AGEIKEF
+422 IKKYNVM
-429 DVQDVLREI
+429 DVINELTAKLDAATTFEAKREI
-438 KTEIENAESFDKK
+438 
-451 REVAAKYVY
+451 AAQYVY
-460 MVNDDSGMYN
+460 MVNDDTGMYN
-470 TSSNNAITG
+470 TSSNNAITAG
-479 NGNGYL
+479 GNGYL
-485 IAPKGKD
+485 ISPKGKN

-516 AYDELKNKGY
+516 AYEELKNKGY

-553 PYDTTVSGVAD
+553 PYDATKVEKENE
-564 DLIPPDYIVYYGRED
+564 IPLKYIVYYGRED

>member
-1 MMNIKK
+1 MNIKK

-118 AVEKNEAVKS
+118 AVERNEAVKS
-128 ANESMAKWYEQVF
+128 ANESMAKWYKQVF
-141 EELWKEANSTD
+141 EELWKEANSND
-152 DTTDDTTDDDKVDET
+152 DTTDDTKDDDKVDET

-179 AEAEVDYNAELKPE
+179 AEAEVNYNADLKPE

-198 FFEKPYKD
+198 FFEKAKKD
-206 LYTEKE
+206 LFTAKE
-212 WDELNKVEGKADY
+212 WEELKNVKGKVDY
-225 IPKAL
+225 VDKAL

-263 LVKDFNPDD
+263 LVKDFDPDD
-272 PNDPN
+272 
-277 YAAIQAAIT
+277 AAI
-286 KEYNN
+286 KSEYDR

-337 KFSDEQSTELKN
+337 KFSKDQSTELKN
-349 FTAGQPDKE
+349 FTAGQPDKTIVE
-358 LVKAFRDALAKGIKV
+358 KYRAQLANKIEV
-373 RKSNLNYDPEAVCE
+373 MKSNPDYDPDEVCE
-387 KCKQAQNASKNPN
+387 ECEKAQKDNKDPN
-400 KYCTDKDC
+400 KYCTKEKC
-408 KAHPYEVY
+408 NARPYEVDGEGIIKKY
-416 EEGHEK
+416 NVMEVIEKLKNELIGKSFEE
-422 AGEIKEF
+422 
-429 DVQDVLREI
+429 QREI
-438 KTEIENAESFDKK
+438 ATQ
-451 REVAAKYVY
+451 YVY
-460 MVNDDSGMYN
+460 MYNDDPGMYN

-516 AYDELKNKGY
+516 AYNELKNKGY

-553 PYDTTVSGVAD
+553 PYDTTVTGVAD
-564 DLIPPDYIVYYGRED
+564 DLIPLDYIVYYGRKD
-579 DENDKNKTLRDVIVQ
+579 DENDKDKKLRDVIVQ

-602 ARYQIAAQNAIAAN
+602 ARYQIAAQIAIAAN

>member
-1 MMNIKK
+1 MNIKK

-76 DEAAT
+76 DEAADA
-81 SILDSL
+81 ILDSL

-102 KSQGVAN
+102 KLNSKPN
-109 TTAVADLLN
+109 TVDVSELLTE
-118 AVEKNEAVKS
+118 VEKNEAVKS
-128 ANESMAKWYEQVF
+128 ANESMAKWYKQVF

-152 DTTDDTTDDDKVDET
+152 DTTDDTKDDDKVDET

-174 TRPDK
+174 TRPAK
-179 AEAEVDYNAELKPE
+179 KEAEVDYNKPL
-193 DAEIK
+193 DPAKAEIK

-263 LVKDFNPDD
+263 LGEKFDPDKD
-272 PNDPN
+272 
-277 YAAIQAAIT
+277 AI
-286 KEYNN
+286 KNEYYK
-291 YVSLNKEKFSIETEA
+291 YVSLNKEKFSIETKA
-306 NYKSAI
+306 NYKAAI

-322 PTSEHGYGYVFNILF
+322 PSTEHGYGYVFNILF

-349 FTAGQPDKE
+349 FTAGQPDKTIVE
-358 LVKAFRDALAKGIKV
+358 KYRAQLANKIEV
-373 RKSNLNYDPEAVCE
+373 MKSNPDYDPDEVCE
-387 KCKQAQNASKNPN
+387 ECEKAQKDNNDPN
-400 KYCTDKDC
+400 KYCTKEKC
-408 KAHPYEVY
+408 NARPYEVDS
-416 EEGHEK
+416 EGN
-422 AGEIKEF
+422 IKKYNVM
-429 DVQDVLREI
+429 DVINELTAKLDAATTFEAKREI
-438 KTEIENAESFDKK
+438 
-451 REVAAKYVY
+451 AAQYVY
-460 MVNDDSGMYN
+460 MVNDDTGMYN
-470 TSSNNAITG
+470 TSSNNAITAG
-479 NGNGYL
+479 GNGYL
-485 IAPKGKD
+485 ISPQEDDKTYVEEFSKKG
-492 SSFVAE
+492 
-498 FTTLGR
+498 R
-504 ALINGESDIEGV
+504 
-516 AYDELKNKGY
+516 ELVN
-526 DINGKGLGAYGW
+526 NGLGSYGW

-564 DLIPPDYIVYYGRED
+564 DLIPLDYIVYYGRSD
-579 DENDKNKTLRDVIVQ
+579 DDNDNDKKLRDVIVQ

>member
-76 DEAAT
+76 DEAADA
-81 SILDSL
+81 ILDSL

-102 KSQGVAN
+102 KLNSKPN
-109 TTAVADLLN
+109 TVNVSELLTE
-118 AVEKNEAVKS
+118 VEKNEDVKS
-128 ANESMAKWYEQVF
+128 ANESMAKWYKQVF

-152 DTTDDTTDDDKVDET
+152 DTTDDTKDDDKVDET

-174 TRPDK
+174 TRPAK
-179 AEAEVDYNAELKPE
+179 KEAEVDYNKPL
-193 DAEIK
+193 DPAKAEIK

-263 LVKDFNPDD
+263 LGEKFDPDKD
-272 PNDPN
+272 
-277 YAAIQAAIT
+277 AI
-286 KEYNN
+286 KNEYYK
-291 YVSLNKEKFSIETEA
+291 YVSLNKEKFSIETKA
-306 NYKSAI
+306 NYKAAI

-322 PTSEHGYGYVFNILF
+322 PSTEHGYGYVFNILF

-349 FTAGQPDKE
+349 FTAGQPDKTIVE
-358 LVKAFRDALAKGIKV
+358 KYRAQLANKIEV
-373 RKSNLNYDPEAVCE
+373 MKSNPDYDPDEVCE
-387 KCKQAQNASKNPN
+387 ECEKAQKESKDPN
-400 KYCTDKDC
+400 KYCTKEKC
-408 KAHPYEVY
+408 NARPYEVDS
-416 EEGHEK
+416 EGN
-422 AGEIKEF
+422 IKKYNVM
-429 DVQDVLREI
+429 DVINELTAKLDAATSFEAKREI
-438 KTEIENAESFDKK
+438 
-451 REVAAKYVY
+451 AAQYVY
-460 MVNDDSGMYN
+460 MVNDDTGMYN
-470 TSSNNAITG
+470 TSSNNAITAG
-479 NGNGYL
+479 GNGYL
-485 IAPKGKD
+485 ISPHETDKTYVEEFSKKG
-492 SSFVAE
+492 
-498 FTTLGR
+498 R
-504 ALINGESDIEGV
+504 
-516 AYDELKNKGY
+516 ELVN
-526 DINGKGLGAYGW
+526 NGLGSYGW

-564 DLIPPDYIVYYGRED
+564 DLIPLDYIVYYGRSD
-579 DENDKNKTLRDVIVQ
+579 DENDKNKTLSDVIVA

-621 SRNKKAWEKTVKELK
+621 SRNKKVWEKTVKELK